1 MNNSST
7 ISSRPLPVKLA
18 AGLLVACTMFAI
30 INIAFRVHFDRS
42 LKYVVVAIITS
53 IPLLM
58 AWLLYTGR
66 NWARWTFVALVVW
79 TLFLSPGIVHRQQTH
94 STFQAAFYCFQT
106 LMQVIC
112 AVLLCLPSSNRWF
125 KGGRSL
131 PNQSLEP
138 TAGRRDAHI

>member
-7 ISSRPLPVKLA
+7 VSLRPVPVKIA
-18 AGLLVACTMFAI
+18 AGLLVACTMFAQI
-30 INIAFRVHFDRS
+30 FIASRVHFDGP
-42 LKYVVVAIITS
+42 LKYVLMAIMTS

-66 NWARWTFVALVVW
+66 NWARWTFVAVVVW

-106 LMQVIC
+106 LIQVIC
-112 AVLLCLPSSNRWF
+112 AALLCLPSSNRWF
-125 KGGRSL
+125 KQGRSL
-131 PNQSLEP
+131 SNQSP
-138 TAGRRDAHI
+138 